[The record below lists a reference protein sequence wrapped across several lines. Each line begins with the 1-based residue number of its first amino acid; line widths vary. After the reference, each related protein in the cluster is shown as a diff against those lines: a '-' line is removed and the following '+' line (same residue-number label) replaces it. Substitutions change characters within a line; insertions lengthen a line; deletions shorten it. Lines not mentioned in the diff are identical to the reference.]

1 MCILAFLILGFTD
14 LAIAT
19 PLRWQDRVAAVAAH
33 QPRRLSGCRWP
44 RTRQSCRNHDPG
56 PVLFWGNPLGME
68 EEPSPPRMAQ
78 MEVVWLCTPRVALI
92 FLQTPSRV
100 SPQVWGAAWV
110 AEGHHCDGVGGT
122 KLPWR
127 NGSGPAKPRWTMGL
141 ENPRQPHHELL
152 GLGMI
157 AAWEPHKSCGS
168 VELGVS
174 SDKQG

>member
-1 MCILAFLILGFTD
+1 
-14 LAIAT
+14 
-19 PLRWQDRVAAVAAH
+19 
-33 QPRRLSGCRWP
+33 
-44 RTRQSCRNHDPG
+44 
-56 PVLFWGNPLGME
+56 ME
-68 EEPSPPRMAQ
+68 EEPSPPRMVQ

-110 AEGHHCDGVGGT
+110 AEGHHSDGVGDT

-127 NGSGPAKPRWTMGL
+127 NGSGPAKPRWTTGL
-141 ENPRQPHHELL
+141 ENPGQPHYELL